1 MKKAL
6 IALLVASPLAACV
19 APVRS
24 LPPPAPGIAPVP
36 VPAVEA
42 PAPVAGFGG
51 LEERKPDACHA
62 KDYTSAMGQPGSAIP
77 TLGVTRDYRVVEYRG
92 IEPQEYDPLRIVFR
106 LDQSGTVYQIDCG

>member
-19 APVRS
+19 APARN
-24 LPPPAPGIAPVP
+24 LPPPEPVIDPVP
-36 VPAVEA
+36 VVAA

-62 KDYTSAMGQPGSAIP
+62 KNYSSSVGQPGSVIP

-106 LDQSGTVYQIDCG
+106 LDQSGNIYQIDCG